1 MEVVT
6 NSNLVPSETKKTTTA
21 CSFQNGYA
29 MRGQIGNYAYIKV

>member
-6 NSNLVPSETKKTTTA
+6 NSNLVSSGTKKTTIA

-29 MRGQIGNYAYIKV
+29 MRSQIGNYAYIKI